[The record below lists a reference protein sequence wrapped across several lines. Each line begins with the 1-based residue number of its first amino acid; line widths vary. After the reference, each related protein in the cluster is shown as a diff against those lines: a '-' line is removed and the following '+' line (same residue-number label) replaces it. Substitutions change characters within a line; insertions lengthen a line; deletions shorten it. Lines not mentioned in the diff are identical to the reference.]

1 MQPLWKPVW
10 RFLKKLKIELPRK
23 GESVSRSVVPMWSIA
38 CKAPLSMEFSRQEY
52 WTEQSFPSLGDLP
65 NPGIEPRSCALQV
78 DLLPFESP
86 GKPIGGNVNWYS
98 HCGKQYGGFSKKKR
112 K

>member
-1 MQPLWKPVW
+1 
-10 RFLKKLKIELPRK
+10 
-23 GESVSRSVVPMWSIA
+23 MWSIA

-98 HCGKQYGGFSKKKR
+98 HCGKQYGGFSKKTKIELSYDPGIPLLGTYLKKPKHLFEKIHASQR
-112 K
+112 S